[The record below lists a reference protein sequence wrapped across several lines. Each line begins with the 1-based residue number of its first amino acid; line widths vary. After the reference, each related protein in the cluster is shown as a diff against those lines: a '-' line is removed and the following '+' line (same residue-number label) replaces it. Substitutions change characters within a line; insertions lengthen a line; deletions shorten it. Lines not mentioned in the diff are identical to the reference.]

1 MRKPV
6 TFLLAALVPLVL
18 ASCVTSKNPLSDE
31 KTSSV
36 DRHLIGTWHQQ
47 ETDGSPYS
55 MTIGRKPAT
64 SNVMEWVSL
73 SHNKRQEVQ
82 VKRHDVF
89 AKPGRTK
96 YISITLEADN
106 HLIGKYTS
114 PDANTF
120 ELHLLDKWVVGKAV
134 EDGKLKGVAR
144 RNNDGE
150 YTTVS
155 LSDPPEKIIEYLE
168 KNADT
173 CFAREPIVYKK
184 SGVAD
189 K

>member
-1 MRKPV
+1 MKKPV

-18 ASCVTSKNPLSDE
+18 ASCVTSKRPLSNE
-31 KTSSV
+31 KASRV
-36 DRHLIGTWHQQ
+36 DSRLIGTWR
-47 ETDGSPYS
+47 EVNKDGRRYR
-55 MTIGRKPAT
+55 MTIGKKPGT
-64 SNVMEWVSL
+64 TNVMEWVTL
-73 SHNKRQEVQ
+73 DREKGAKVE
-82 VKRHDVF
+82 KFDVF
-89 AKPGRTK
+89 AKPGKTR
-96 YISITLEADN
+96 YISIALEADN

-114 PDANTF
+114 PDASTF

-134 EDGKLKGVAR
+134 EDGTLKGVAR

-155 LSDPPEKIIEYLE
+155 LSDPPEKIIEYIE
-168 KNADT
+168 KNAAT

-184 SGVAD
+184 SGVAE